1 MNSNQINTLLSWL
14 ILLLSLFIIN
24 NVNDI
29 AGILVLFLFPLFR
42 DLNKEKSIAKRFYE
56 KNQNILKLVQYIT
69 LLFALIVLAYTIY
82 KLIITSGTT
91 SEGLPGLFTI
101 MSIFIPICFVL
112 IKYEIYVFRQYSKI
126 A

>member
-1 MNSNQINTLLSWL
+1 MNSNQLNTFISWL
-14 ILLLSLFIIN
+14 IILLSLFLIN

-29 AGILVLFLFPLFR
+29 AGIVVLFVFPLFR
-42 DLNKEKSIAKRFYE
+42 DLNKEKSIAKVFYE
-56 KNQNILKLVQYIT
+56 KNKNILKIVQFIT
-69 LLFALIVLAYTIY
+69 LFLALIVFAYTIY
-82 KLIITSGTT
+82 MLIITSGAT